1 MFLFVNYVG
10 NLLSNGSGHRG
21 VSFIVP
27 ATFLRSEKEIFF
39 LKHVIIILE
48 VKIEMSRNFYYEI
61 QV

>member
-39 LKHVIIILE
+39 LKACNHNFRSQNRN
-48 VKIEMSRNFYYEI
+48 VKEFLL
-61 QV
+61 